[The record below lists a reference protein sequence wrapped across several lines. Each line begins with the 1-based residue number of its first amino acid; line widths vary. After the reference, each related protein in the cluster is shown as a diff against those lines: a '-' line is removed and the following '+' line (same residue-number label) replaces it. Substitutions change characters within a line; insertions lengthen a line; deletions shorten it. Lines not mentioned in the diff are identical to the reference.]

1 MKSLSAFLALV
12 LLALLSIDLHADTVS
27 LTVDGTAVV
36 GTPILNGYSFV
47 YTNETLGVLDNALLQ
62 SSTSVITATYVDVLG
77 TLGVF
82 NFTDICTKVVVLGPI
97 VPCQDLALSFTDVT
111 LGDASVVAAIAANIN
126 VGVGVGGGGVGN
138 IGITGANLAPNF
150 DLLGLSVAGASGE
163 IDFNNPPPPP
173 AVPEPGT
180 LSLMA
185 TGLLGAAGAIRR
197 KFGKA

>member
-36 GTPILNGYSFV
+36 GTAIANGYSFV
-47 YTNETLGVLDNALLQ
+47 YTNETLGILTDHNLLN
-62 SSTSVITATYVDVLG
+62 SSTSVVTATYVDVLG

-82 NFTDICTKVVVLGPI
+82 NFTDICTKITVLGPI
-97 VPCQDLALSFTDVT
+97 VPCQDLAISFTDVT
-111 LGDASVVAAIAANIN
+111 LGDASIALAIAANIN
-126 VGVGVGGGGVGN
+126 VGVGVGN
-138 IGITGANLAPNF
+138 ISIAGANLVPQSE
-150 DLLGLSVAGASGE
+150 LLGISVAGASGE
-163 IDFNNPPPPP
+163 IDFHDPPP

>member
-1 MKSLSAFLALV
+1 MKSLFLFLALV
-12 LLALLSIDLHADTVS
+12 ILTFATIDLHADTVS

-47 YTNETLGVLDNALLQ
+47 YTNETLGLFDNALLQ
-62 SSTSVITATYVDVLG
+62 SSTSVVTATYVDVLG

-82 NFTDICTKVVVLGPI
+82 NFTDICTKITVLGPI
-97 VPCQDLALSFTDVT
+97 VPCQDLAISFTDVT
-111 LGDASVVAAIAANIN
+111 LGDASIALAIAANIN
-126 VGVGVGGGGVGN
+126 VGVGVGN
-138 IGITGANLAPNF
+138 ISIAGANLVPQSE
-150 DLLGLSVAGASGE
+150 LLGISVAGASGE
-163 IDFNNPPPPP
+163 IDFHDPPP

>member
-1 MKSLSAFLALV
+1 MKSLFLFLALV
-12 LLALLSIDLHADTVS
+12 ILTFATIDLHADTVS

-36 GTPILNGYSFV
+36 GTPIANGYSFV
-47 YTNETLGVLDNALLQ
+47 YTNETLGILTDHNLLN
-62 SSTSVITATYVDVLG
+62 SSTSVVTATYVDVLG

-82 NFTDICTKVVVLGPI
+82 NFTDICTKITVLGPI
-97 VPCQDLALSFTDVT
+97 VPCQDLAISFTDVT
-111 LGDASVVAAIAANIN
+111 LGDASIALAIAANIN
-126 VGVGVGGGGVGN
+126 VGVGVGN
-138 IGITGANLAPNF
+138 ISIAGANLVPQSE
-150 DLLGLSVAGASGE
+150 LLGISVAGASGE
-163 IDFNNPPPPP
+163 IDFHDPPP

>member
-36 GTPILNGYSFV
+36 GTPILNGYSFI
-47 YTNETLGVLDNALLQ
+47 YTNETLGLFDNALLQ
-62 SSTSVITATYVDVLG
+62 SSTSVVTATYVDVLG

-82 NFTDICTKVVVLGPI
+82 NFTDICTKVTILGPI
-97 VPCQDLALSFTDVT
+97 VPCQDLAISFTDVT
-111 LGDASVVAAIAANIN
+111 LGDASIVAALAANIN
-126 VGVGVGGGGVGN
+126 VGVGVGN
-138 IGITGANLAPNF
+138 ISIAGANLAPNF
-150 DLLGLSVAGASGE
+150 GLLGLSVAGASGE
-163 IDFNNPPPPP
+163 IDFHDPPP

>member
-12 LLALLSIDLHADTVS
+12 LLALLSVDLHADTVS

-47 YTNETLGVLDNALLQ
+47 YTNETLGLLDNALLQ
-62 SSTSVITATYVDVLG
+62 SSTSVVTATYVDVLG

-82 NFTDICTKVVVLGPI
+82 NFTDICTKITILGPI
-97 VPCQDLALSFTDVT
+97 VPCQDLAISFTDVT
-111 LGDASVVAAIAANIN
+111 LGDASVIAAIAANIN
-126 VGVGVGGGGVGN
+126 VSVGVGGVGFGN
-138 IGITGANLAPNF
+138 IGIAGADLVPKSE
-150 DLLGLSVAGASGE
+150 LLGISVAGASGE
-163 IDFNNPPPPP
+163 IDFHDPPP